1 MDAIVRYLPSP
12 AETASANAT
21 LEGEG
26 QELAADSD
34 GPLAAFV
41 YKTLADPYVGKLSF
55 IRVYSGTLSS
65 DSRVWNANA
74 ESEERIG
81 QLLTVR
87 GREQEPAAQIAA
99 GDMGAV
105 AKLAQTLTSH
115 TLTERKQPLVLPAV
129 TFPQWLFTAAIEPTS
144 KEDLEKLSSALARV
158 IEEDPSL
165 ARRTATDYGSDA
177 PLGHWR
183 DTYQCRAGT
192 YEAQIWRRREDRT
205 GKSAV

>member
-1 MDAIVRYLPSP
+1 MTPVLCGSATRNVGVHALMDAIVRYLPSP

-74 ESEERIG
+74 EFEERIG
-81 QLLTVR
+81 QLLTV
-87 GREQEPAAQIAA
+87 
-99 GDMGAV
+99 
-105 AKLAQTLTSH
+105 
-115 TLTERKQPLVLPAV
+115 
-129 TFPQWLFTAAIEPTS
+129 
-144 KEDLEKLSSALARV
+144 AR
-158 IEEDPSL
+158 P
-165 ARRTATDYGSDA
+165 
-177 PLGHWR
+177 
-183 DTYQCRAGT
+183 RAGT
-192 YEAQIWRRREDRT
+192 GGPNCRW
-205 GKSAV
+205 